1 MDIILEV
8 YAERNEKAFD
18 MSKTKKKKIENE
30 LIAQTKNIEEFTNE
44 IKVNIKKKFI
54 ELFNNC

>member
-1 MDIILEV
+1 MQKEMKKLLTCP
-8 YAERNEKAFD
+8 KQ
-18 MSKTKKKKIENE
+18 KKKIENE
-30 LIAQTKNIEEFTNE
+30 LIAQTKNIEEFTKE